1 MAECKFYIAEYQKQL
16 RKFSENNDA
25 DQQRAKYEQIITS
38 QRQMIQK
45 LQKKSLSDHR
55 RVQELDHQ
63 IMERDNTLREFKLK
77 LAIIDKKLQQQ
88 DFNQQALMQS
98 LNSYERA
105 FYQNQLNSNGKIS
118 GQSGQTIKAQI
129 D

>member
-25 DQQRAKYEQIITS
+25 DQQRAKYEQIITN

>member
-25 DQQRAKYEQIITS
+25 DQQRAKYEQIITN

-105 FYQNQLNSNGKIS
+105 FY
-118 GQSGQTIKAQI
+118 
-129 D
+129 

>member
-1 MAECKFYIAEYQKQL
+1 
-16 RKFSENNDA
+16 
-25 DQQRAKYEQIITS
+25 
-38 QRQMIQK
+38 MIQK

-118 GQSGQTIKAQI
+118 GQSG
-129 D
+129 